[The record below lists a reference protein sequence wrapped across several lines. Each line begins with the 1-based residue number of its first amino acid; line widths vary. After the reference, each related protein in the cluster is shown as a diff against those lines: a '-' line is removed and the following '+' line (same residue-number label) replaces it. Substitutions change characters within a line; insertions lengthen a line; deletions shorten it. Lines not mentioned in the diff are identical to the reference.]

1 MGRSRFAVLVKL
13 ACGLLTAVLFAAGA
27 AQAAERVALVI
38 GNGAYSNASTLPN
51 PANDAADFAAAMRDL
66 GFETIVATDVDKA
79 GFDQKLRDFAR
90 ALRGARTALFYYAGH
105 GLQVAGKNYAVPI
118 DAKLE
123 APADLAVETVELDQI
138 LSVMQADEDRVN
150 LVFLD
155 ACRDNPLAR
164 SFARGLPA
172 ARAISVGSGLS
183 ALDAGR
189 GTLIAFATAP
199 NKVALDGRGRNS
211 PFTGALLRHIR
222 TPGLDIAFVM
232 RRVTADVES
241 QTGGAQIPWV
251 HASLTT
257 DVMLK
262 AGDGAVP
269 PPAPAPPPLI
279 ANANPAAPLTFP
291 TPPLIVPNEPL
302 PGDAPVDPQA
312 LRFVETNSFFANAP
326 PIMLASYDLHYVSN
340 GRWAQNG
347 LSGSSTS
354 TSTEDHSVRW
364 LRPGIAAT
372 NWLTEGST
380 TDSRGSTSS
389 VTSRGNSVLAGNGLI
404 QLGLKQVSP
413 NGRRSFTNTSRLLR
427 IENIQGRLFPVE
439 VGNRFSFDE
448 VNNWRTS
455 MGFNDDFTRTT
466 SCEVSRKYDAGAFH
480 PGLTGAAYL
489 ALCRYDTVWKKNKS
503 SNGRS
508 QQKMVF
514 FESMGYWLGVD
525 PMLPR
530 EKLADNTDVTTI
542 LTSTTTYSLRAFTLS
557 R

>member
-123 APADLAVETVELDQI
+123 APARFAVEAVELDQI

-312 LRFVETNSFFANAP
+312 LRFVETDSSSPTHRRSCSHPTTCIMSVTAGGRRTAFRVHRPAP
-326 PIMLASYDLHYVSN
+326 PPKIIRYAGCGRALRQRTGLPRGARPTPRVDL
-340 GRWAQNG
+340 
-347 LSGSSTS
+347 
-354 TSTEDHSVRW
+354 
-364 LRPGIAAT
+364 
-372 NWLTEGST
+372 
-380 TDSRGSTSS
+380 S
-389 VTSRGNSVLAGNGLI
+389 VTSRGNSVLAGNGLVSTWTEAG
-404 QLGLKQVSP
+404 QSEWSKKLYQYVQVAAH
-413 NGRRSFTNTSRLLR
+413 
-427 IENIQGRLFPVE
+427 
-439 VGNRFSFDE
+439 
-448 VNNWRTS
+448 
-455 MGFNDDFTRTT
+455 
-466 SCEVSRKYDAGAFH
+466 RKH
-480 PGLTGAAYL
+480 PGTAVSG
-489 ALCRYDTVWKKNKS
+489 RGRKS
-503 SNGRS
+503 LFIR
-508 QQKMVF
+508 
-514 FESMGYWLGVD
+514 
-525 PMLPR
+525 
-530 EKLADNTDVTTI
+530 
-542 LTSTTTYSLRAFTLS
+542 
-557 R
+557 